1 MRLSAAIVLILCTAV
16 VAGARSPLAA
26 EVRAL
31 ASRYHED
38 PGRIEGRS

>member
-1 MRLSAAIVLILCTAV
+1 MRLPAAIVLNLCTAV
-16 VAGARSPLAA
+16 AAGAQSPLAA